1 VQQTHV
7 WARLRATISAAGTN
21 VHDGF
26 LYGHPIRVPKAATEG
41 PTCDWRATARAALA
55 CRWVSTGSDTTVQ
68 PGSRGGLPLS
78 WRLLA
83 GALGVVAIAVVAA
96 LLLGGGG
103 HSTPAGAAKVSVAQ
117 GSGKAARPSAGGKS
131 GGVEKLGS
139 SGRSVHAARPGTA
152 NTSPGA
158 GAARSPTGAHAKSSA
173 IPSATGGGSPAAAS
187 KGVAVAEVRDPEESK
202 SFPLPASVHHARAST
217 PSVAA
222 EAAVAPGAASDSEIR
237 KELGEEEKA
246 KAQEQAAQRRVL
258 TPVAGGFSVGGNG
271 TIPIPT
277 DVPEAVQR
285 VVAGGNAIADFP
297 YIWGGGHASF
307 VANGYDCSGS
317 VSYALAAGGLLSAPL
332 VSGDLAHWGEPGP
345 GRWIT
350 IYANDGHTFM
360 DVDGVWFD
368 TAGRSGPYAS
378 RWLVSQPSLEGYA
391 VRHPPGL

>member
-1 VQQTHV
+1 
-7 WARLRATISAAGTN
+7 
-21 VHDGF
+21 
-26 LYGHPIRVPKAATEG
+26 
-41 PTCDWRATARAALA
+41 
-55 CRWVSTGSDTTVQ
+55 VSEVSIGSDTTVQ

-78 WRLLA
+78 WRVLA
-83 GALGVVAIAVVAA
+83 GAVGVLAIAIVAA
-96 LLLGGGG
+96 LLLSGGG
-103 HSTPAGAAKVSVAQ
+103 HSARAGA
-117 GSGKAARPSAGGKS
+117 KASDGQATRAHTIK
-131 GGVEKLGS
+131 
-139 SGRSVHAARPGTA
+139 PGTA
-152 NTSPGA
+152 NTGA
-158 GAARSPTGAHAKSSA
+158 THTSTSSHAKSSA
-173 IPSATGGGSPAAAS
+173 IPSATGGGSPVGARAS
-187 KGVAVAEVRDPEESK
+187 SAKSVAVAEVRDPEESK

-222 EAAVAPGAASDSEIR
+222 EAAIAPGAASDSEIR

-277 DVPEAVQR
+277 NVPEAVQR

-350 IYANDGHTFM
+350 IYANAGHTFM
-360 DVDGVWFD
+360 DVNGVWFD

>member
-1 VQQTHV
+1 
-7 WARLRATISAAGTN
+7 
-21 VHDGF
+21 
-26 LYGHPIRVPKAATEG
+26 
-41 PTCDWRATARAALA
+41 
-55 CRWVSTGSDTTVQ
+55 VSEVSIGSDTTVQ

-83 GALGVVAIAVVAA
+83 GAIAVVAIAVVTA
-96 LLLGGGG
+96 LLLNGGGR
-103 HSTPAGAAKVSVAQ
+103 STPAGAAKASVTRA
-117 GSGKAARPSAGGKS
+117 GSRI
-131 GGVEKLGS
+131 ERRRS
-139 SGRSVHAARPGTA
+139 SGQAAVTKPGTA
-152 NTSPGA
+152 NTG
-158 GAARSPTGAHAKSSA
+158 TAHTNTSAHTKSSA

-187 KGVAVAEVRDPEESK
+187 AGSTKGVAVAEVRDPEESK
-202 SFPLPASVHHARAST
+202 SFPLPASVHHAQAST

-222 EAAVAPGAASDSEIR
+222 EAAIAPGAASDAEIR

-246 KAQEQAAQRRVL
+246 RAQEQAAQRRVL

-277 DVPEAVQR
+277 NVPEAVQR

-317 VSYALAAGGLLSAPL
+317 VSYALAAGGLLNAPL
-332 VSGDLAHWGEPGP
+332 VSGDLAQWGEPGP

-350 IYANDGHTFM
+350 IYANAGHTFM
-360 DVDGVWFD
+360 DVDGMWFD

-378 RWLVSQPSLEGYA
+378 RWLVAQPSLEGYA

>member
-1 VQQTHV
+1 M
-7 WARLRATISAAGTN
+7 
-21 VHDGF
+21 
-26 LYGHPIRVPKAATEG
+26 
-41 PTCDWRATARAALA
+41 
-55 CRWVSTGSDTTVQ
+55 
-68 PGSRGGLPLS
+68 PLS
-78 WRLLA
+78 WRLLV
-83 GALGVVAIAVVAA
+83 GGLVVVALAVVVA
-96 LLLGGGG
+96 LLLSSSGNSAPAGTAKISVTQARSGVERHHSANHSAQRTGATKPGAANTNAGPGATGTG
-103 HSTPAGAAKVSVAQ
+103 HS
-117 GSGKAARPSAGGKS
+117 
-131 GGVEKLGS
+131 
-139 SGRSVHAARPGTA
+139 GTS
-152 NTSPGA
+152 T
-158 GAARSPTGAHAKSSA
+158 HVKSA
-173 IPSATGGGSPAAAS
+173 IPSATGGGSPAGAS
-187 KGVAVAEVRDPEESK
+187 ASAKGVAVAEVRDPEESK

-222 EAAVAPGAASDSEIR
+222 EAAIAPGAASDSEIR

-277 DVPEAVQR
+277 NVPEAVQR

-297 YIWGGGHASF
+297 YIWGGGHGSF

-317 VSYALAAGGLLSAPL
+317 VSYALAAGGLLNAPL
-332 VSGDLAHWGEPGP
+332 VSGDLANWGEPGP

-350 IYANDGHTFM
+350 IYANAGHTFM